1 MRAKYVLT
9 EVFVGLWRNVTMTIA
24 MIITMAV
31 SLTMLGA
38 SLMLY
43 WQVGEMKDWYYARVQ
58 VSVFLT
64 PEITDQQRA
73 DLKTRL
79 EQDPAVEKVFYE
91 DQDTAYTRFKAQFKD
106 LPDLVK
112 SVEPASLPASF
123 RVTLKDPEKSAQFAA
138 ALEQAAGLDQ
148 GDSDTTG
155 ATPAPSASTSAGAS
169 PAASAGTTD
178 TTTTAAGADQP
189 IAGIKQVV
197 DQKKLLE
204 KIFGIIGSIQS
215 MSLIVSVVMG
225 IAALLLVA
233 NTIQVAAYS
242 KRREVAVMKLVG
254 ASNWFIQAPFVL
266 EAVFAAVLGS
276 VIAFL
281 LLVCGKVF
289 LMDGSL
295 KSLQEIIT
303 PIKWGTVLLMLP
315 VLAAIGAAISATTG
329 WVTLRAY
336 IKK

>member
-43 WQVGEMKDWYYARVQ
+43 LQVGDMKDFYYDKVQ

-64 PEITDQQRA
+64 SDINEQQRS
-73 DLKTRL
+73 DLEATLKG
-79 EQDPAVEKVFYE
+79 DPAVQSVFYE
-91 DQDTAYTRFKAQFKD
+91 DKDTAYKRFQEQFRD

-112 SVEPASLPASF
+112 SVGPDSLPASF
-123 RVTLKDPEKSAQFAA
+123 RVTLKDPQKSDEFTKE
-138 ALEQAAGLDQ
+138 LELKAGLNAAD
-148 GDSDTTG
+148 DTSASPSPDAG
-155 ATPAPSASTSAGAS
+155 ASAAPSPSASK
-169 PAASAGTTD
+169 AGTTT
-178 TTTTAAGADQP
+178 TTTTADAP

-204 KIFGIIGSIQS
+204 KIFGIISSIQG
-215 MSLIVSVVMG
+215 MALAVSIAMG

-266 EAVFAAVLGS
+266 EAVFAAVLGAF
-276 VIAFL
+276 VAFL
-281 LLVCGKVF
+281 LLIAGKIF

-295 KSLQEIIT
+295 KELNQVLT
-303 PIKWGTVLLMLP
+303 PLTWGRVLLMLP
-315 VLAAIGAAISATTG
+315 MLAGIGAVVSAVTG
-329 WVTLRAY
+329 WFTLRVY